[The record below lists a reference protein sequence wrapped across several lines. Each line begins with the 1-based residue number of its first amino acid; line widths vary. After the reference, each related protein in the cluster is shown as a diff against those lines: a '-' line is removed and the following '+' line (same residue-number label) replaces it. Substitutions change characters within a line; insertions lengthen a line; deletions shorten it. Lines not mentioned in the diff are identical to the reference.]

1 MSFLRLRILLFLPL
15 IQPNHLKEAVLIS
28 KLKEKDKNAL
38 GYLYDNYGEA
48 LYGVIL
54 RITNDDNLAQEV
66 LQDAFMRVWERIG
79 HYQEGKGTLFTWM
92 MALTRNLALDRLRAK
107 GMKLRSKSD
116 SLSDNVYQL
125 DKKNYTE
132 TSTDAIGLEEV
143 LKNLSEEQRFV
154 IDKLYFR
161 GYTQSEVAKEYDIPL
176 GTVKTRL
183 RSAMIRLKKVI
194 IP

>member
-1 MSFLRLRILLFLPL
+1 MDEHS
-15 IQPNHLKEAVLIS
+15 LIS
-28 KLKEKDKNAL
+28 GLKDKDKKAL
-38 GYLYDNYGEA
+38 AYLYDHYADA

-54 RITNDDNLAQEV
+54 RITREEDLAEEV
-66 LQDAFMRVWERIG
+66 LQDAFMRFWDRIG
-79 HYQEGKGTLFTWM
+79 QYEKGKGTLFTWM
-92 MALTRNLALDRLRAK
+92 MAIARNLALDKLRAK

-125 DKKNYTE
+125 DKENYTE
-132 TSTDAIGLEEV
+132 TSTDAIGLDSA
-143 LKNLSEEQRFV
+143 LKELTDDQRFV

-183 RSAMIRLKKVI
+183 RAAMVRLKKVI

>member
-1 MSFLRLRILLFLPL
+1 M
-15 IQPNHLKEAVLIS
+15 KEAVLIS
-28 KLKEKDKNAL
+28 KLKEKDKTAL
-38 GYLYDNYGEA
+38 GYLYDNYAEA
-48 LYGVIL
+48 LYGVIV
-54 RITNDDNLAQEV
+54 RITNDDNLSEEV
-66 LQDAFMRVWERIG
+66 LQDAFMRIWERID
-79 HYQEGKGTLFTWM
+79 HYKEGRGTLFTWM

-125 DKKNYTE
+125 DKKNFTE

-143 LKNLSEEQRFV
+143 LRNLSDEQRFV

-161 GYTQSEVAKEYDIPL
+161 GYTQSEVAKEFDIPL